1 MVQPGFGGAL
11 DTPRTVADAT
21 FLSRPPDFAD
31 VSQEASFR
39 SPRRDGDNNLLRHLG
54 AGGRRGIDLATPRQQ
69 RGKPLADRRNLPPSV
84 GGAEFTP
91 LLKSATR
98 NSARR
103 LGKENA
109 VAAVRGS
116 PDLDRIDEVEVTP
129 IPRGDTSV
137 YAGSRASQSFLDK
150 TALPQVDS
158 SSVAS
163 TPLARPSKDR
173 GPLQQDGN
181 HLSLREQENVIDRIE
196 KENFGLKLKIHF
208 LEDALRKAG
217 PGYSEAAL
225 KENTEL
231 KVDKVTMQREL
242 HRYKKQLTSA
252 ERDLEKYRQ
261 QMLDLQDK
269 SKRKQPDDSQLQ
281 QLQKTLKE
289 RESDLD
295 NLQRQVDRGQ
305 HQRETELEKL
315 KDTVED
321 LEADLREKDRI
332 ITSRED
338 ELEDLREKLEEAEE
352 KARKSQQQ
360 QQQDADDALQD
371 ELDEAQETIQRL
383 QQDTRRL
390 EEQADDSRDKMK
402 AAVAQKQ
409 RAEEE
414 LRMLREDLAD
424 KSIVTKGLSRQL
436 EDRVVRLQDE
446 LDKSGE
452 EYASL
457 EKELARANGEI
468 AQLRSGLKSRDHDSD
483 LRTQELEAE
492 LLAVG
497 DERDELQSQIEAL
510 GADFDGLRLEA
521 DRLEKKVQD
530 LETRLAQER
539 ELALERERDLRS
551 QYDGEMAR
559 LNDEISDLQA
569 EVREKDNLYDND
581 SDKWETQRQTLESE
595 RDRAEERAAG
605 LQRTIDRLRSA
616 EGSLSDKE
624 SKLKA
629 AMESE
634 GERHRSEAAMMN
646 RQMDELKEALEAR
659 QTLLTSLRS
668 ELSSVR
674 EELRQTQIDYQA
686 QVNKAVGLEDEVEVL
701 QAASQD
707 LEVARAESDRLRG
720 ELQRQQQQQQQQQQ
734 QRGSSPSSESTA
746 RLTSQLSEAT
756 RQLERA
762 NKDKQTLHDQLAK
775 LKADLATARDS
786 LADAE
791 AERDELEER
800 ALNQDQDTGL
810 RTAKMRLDGELRRL
824 KEENK
829 RLVSQRDA
837 LEGSLEE
844 EMDKAAASEERI
856 GQLEDELRQSSNKE
870 NQELA
875 GARRSIREL
884 ERRIADYE
892 TQQQQEDDGSRLR
905 HDLSTAR
912 KKEVQL
918 LQRESSHRDAV
929 KGLKKQLTELEQKLH
944 EKDVSRLMRQDDDS
958 QLRQRLDEVEDQRQ
972 VLEEFL
978 VEARHEAETAAAR
991 HQQALGRL
999 LSESEQKQTLIQGLV
1014 EAEAS
1019 LRRKLERA
1027 RSERAAYRLS
1037 AERLAQRLRRN
1048 SSFDPPAAAATDETA
1063 VKERRGM
1070 VMQMEW
1076 MQARWEREAK
1086 LRTDAAFAK
1095 TFVQLELA
1103 VAEACNKAQL
1113 RELDDI
1119 RARLALTSR
1128 SKQALLPVM
1137 PVSSSPSP
1145 SRLRS
1150 LLLAVRFVVRAR
1162 IAARSWARHEVVRRR
1177 LAAAYHEGHRND
1189 QHRRL
1194 ES

>member
-21 FLSRPPDFAD
+21 FLSRPPDFPD
-31 VSQEASFR
+31 VSQEASFQ
-39 SPRRDGDNNLLRHLG
+39 SPRRDAENNLLRHLG
-54 AGGRRGIDLATPRQQ
+54 AGGRRGIDPATPRQQ

-137 YAGSRASQSFLDK
+137 YAGSRGSHSFLDK
-150 TALPQVDS
+150 TTLPQVDS

-163 TPLARPSKDR
+163 TPLARRPSKDR
-173 GPLQQDGN
+173 GPLQDGN
-181 HLSLREQENVIDRIE
+181 QLSLREQENVIDRIE

-269 SKRKQPDDSQLQ
+269 AKRKQPDDSQLR

-305 HQRETELEKL
+305 HHRETELETL

-338 ELEDLREKLEEAEE
+338 ELEDLREKLQEAEE
-352 KARKSQQQ
+352 KARNSQQQ
-360 QQQDADDALQD
+360 QQDTDEVLQD
-371 ELDEAQETIQRL
+371 ELDQAQETIERL

-390 EEQADDSRDKMK
+390 EEQADDSMDKMK
-402 AAVAQKQ
+402 AAVAQRQ

-414 LRMLREDLAD
+414 LRILREDLAD

-436 EDRVVRLQDE
+436 EDRVVRLQEE

-452 EYASL
+452 EYAGL

-468 AQLRSGLKSRDHDSD
+468 AQLRAGLKSRDHDSD
-483 LRTQELEAE
+483 LRMQELEAE

-497 DERDELQSQIEAL
+497 DERDELQSQNEAL
-510 GADFDGLRLEA
+510 GADFDSLRLEA

-530 LETRLAQER
+530 METRLAQER

-595 RDRAEERAAG
+595 RDRAEEKAAG

-659 QTLLTSLRS
+659 QTLLTSIRS

-707 LEVARAESDRLRG
+707 LEAARLESDRLRS

-746 RLTSQLSEAT
+746 RLASQLSEAT
-756 RQLERA
+756 RQLDRA
-762 NKDKQTLHDQLAK
+762 NKDKQTLQDQLTK
-775 LKADLATARDS
+775 LKADLTTARDS
-786 LADAE
+786 LAEAE
-791 AERDELEER
+791 AERDELEQR
-800 ALNQDQDTGL
+800 AQNQDQDTGL

-837 LEGSLEE
+837 LESSLEE
-844 EMDKAAASEERI
+844 ELDKAAASEERVA
-856 GQLEDELRQSSNKE
+856 QLEDQLRQSSNKE

-875 GARRSIREL
+875 GARRSIRDL
-884 ERRIADYE
+884 ERRIAERE

-905 HDLSTAR
+905 LDLSAAR

-929 KGLKKQLTELEQKLH
+929 KGLKKQLTELERRLH
-944 EKDVSRLMRQDDDS
+944 EKDVSRLMRQDDES
-958 QLRQRLDEVEDQRQ
+958 QLRQRLDEAEDQRQ
-972 VLEEFL
+972 VLEEVL
-978 VEARHEAETAAAR
+978 DEARHQAEAAAAQ

-999 LSESEQKQTLIQGLV
+999 LSEAEQKQTLVQGLV

-1037 AERLAQRLRRN
+1037 AERLSQRLRQSP
-1048 SSFDPPAAAATDETA
+1048 SSAPATMTDETA

-1076 MQARWEREAK
+1076 MQARWEREAT
-1086 LRTDAAFAK
+1086 LRSDAAYAK
-1095 TFVQLELA
+1095 AFVQLELA
-1103 VAEACNKAQL
+1103 VAQACNKAQL

-1119 RARLALTSR
+1119 RTRLAVTGR
-1128 SKQALLPVM
+1128 GKQAPPMLPI
-1137 PVSSSPSP
+1137 SSSPSP

-1177 LAAAYHEGHRND
+1177 LVAAFRDGH
-1189 QHRRL
+1189 HRRL